1 MKQQASSGK
10 CVPCGD
16 AVDRVLFPR
25 IPVLSLDGEEACTCA
40 ATRSSLA
47 DFPCP
52 RCLVR
57 QDQLHNFFSTTLEF
71 PLRTTATMKAIYE
84 QARSEHFK
92 GAAEDLL
99 QRHGL
104 HSTEVKIT

>member
-1 MKQQASSGK
+1 
-10 CVPCGD
+10 
-16 AVDRVLFPR
+16 
-25 IPVLSLDGEEACTCA
+25 
-40 ATRSSLA
+40 
-47 DFPCP
+47 
-52 RCLVR
+52 VR